1 MRELCARGLWGSAVC
16 ERVVCVSSVEMV
28 EERLCE
34 KAMCERAVCERVVC
48 EIGGMG
54 GQRQLRQD
62 HRERTWQF
70 LVLAAKICKSIVA
83 ETAAVMKSDGPSQV
97 SAAGKGSF
105 FRTGVKATTSHVA
118 TGARAR

>member
-1 MRELCARGLWGSAVC
+1 MKKLCVRELYVKEL
-16 ERVVCVSSVEMV
+16 
-28 EERLCE
+28 
-34 KAMCERAVCERVVC
+34 C